1 MLHKVRL
8 STGALALAA
17 ASAGAQ
23 VTNVAPRTF
32 NLDRNDSPRAV
43 IGVSTSGSASAR
55 DTLGLLVTSITPK
68 SPAEKAGLEEGNRI
82 ASVNGTN
89 LRLSAGDVDD
99 WEMQGIMQR
108 RLTRELSKLKPGD
121 DVELRVWANGQYKTV
136 HVKTVDSDDLYPSRN
151 VLTARTRMDDR
162 PTLGL
167 GVGSTGSRRD
177 TLGVFVMFVSDSGPA
192 GRAGIVEGDRV
203 ASINGVD
210 LRVARLDAGD
220 PEVSGIKARR
230 LEREIS
236 GLKPGDDADLRVWS
250 DGQYRNVKVKVGRA
264 SDLPRR
270 RNSMFIIGGMD
281 GMVPPM
287 PPMPPMPAMPDVEL
301 RLSPDMI
308 NLQTRRTIERAME
321 AAQRAMESSQRAIER
336 AGRAWQDERGF
347 RWDDD
352 ESDDPDTPAPAIA
365 PAPSRAPTNR
375 TPAPSR
381 ARSSSATTAALAPSA
396 TWTNVGFATTA
407 TPALAA
413 STIEGRV
420 TARPAVAWSSADDD
434 DATIEIDGLRLAP
447 VNSELAAYLGKG
459 TERGALVVD
468 APAWIPE
475 LHSGD
480 VILTIDGRPVQR
492 DGGLSIAIDR
502 SHASTIAFLRD
513 GKTHVTTA
521 KR

>member
-1 MLHKVRL
+1 MLRKVRL
-8 STGALALAA
+8 STGALAIAA

-23 VTNVAPRTF
+23 VTVAPRALSF
-32 NLDRNDSPRAV
+32 DRNDSPRAV

-108 RLTRELSKLKPGD
+108 RLSRELSKLKPGD

-151 VLTARTRMDDR
+151 VLTARSRMDDR

-192 GRAGIVEGDRV
+192 ARAGIVEGDRV

-210 LRVARLDAGD
+210 LRVAHADAGD
-220 PEVSGIKARR
+220 PEISGIKARR
-230 LEREIS
+230 LERELS
-236 GLKPGDDADLRVWS
+236 SLKPGDDADLRVWS
-250 DGQYRNVKVKVGRA
+250 DGQYRNVKVKVARA

-281 GMVPPM
+281 GMVPPI

-308 NLQTRRTIERAME
+308 NLQTRRSIERAME
-321 AAQRAMESSQRAIER
+321 AAQRAMQSSQRAIER

-352 ESDDPDTPAPAIA
+352 ESDDADTPAPDVA
-365 PAPSRAPTNR
+365 PAPSRAPTSR

-381 ARSSSATTAALAPSA
+381 ARSSSVTSAALAPA
-396 TWTNVGFATTA
+396 QAWTNVGFATTA
-407 TPALAA
+407 TPAIAA
-413 STIEGRV
+413 SAFGGRV
-420 TARPAVAWSSADDD
+420 TAAPAIAWSSADDD
-434 DATIEIDGLRLAP
+434 GATIDIDGLRLAP

-480 VILTIDGRPVQR
+480 VILSIDGERVQQ
-492 DGGLSIAIDR
+492 DGGLSVAIDR
-502 SHASTIAFLRD
+502 AHPSTITFLRD
-513 GKTHVTTA
+513 GKQHTA
-521 KR
+521 TVER